1 MNALSFKDYY
11 PVVSAL
17 GVYFDALL
25 DNKDVCVR
33 PGDPAGFRR
42 FVKTTIVGHS
52 PIIKTCAREEPTHS
66 VRDTAIDAICQ
77 LLRTPA
83 KDIGSGPKYG
93 ESRCENVFADGY
105 TAKKDGSKNTVPG
118 DSSLLNRHINSSTVE
133 LNKKRWKTLLDRVGN
148 TALKRLLT
156 ETSIFIP
163 LKNKNY
169 HQVSG
174 MPFVSLKRPPP
185 GQLDVPQIQNIVGSV
200 SSLKCESACR
210 ASKRVREQH
219 DASTSAEEQ
228 DHPKR
233 ICASKACSGD
243 AQRAVTE
250 TRFQAPD
257 KPCPLVVSSKML
269 MYCVPRMSKGR
280 KKTGRSIS
288 WEMPQTFVLS
298 RCCTPDQLLRRIFA
312 ETIDFD
318 TEMPPRLAALA
329 SRMLKLHQGFNYRL
343 HLFEKCPAPW
353 QNGAQ
358 SEDCACSPGAD
369 PKDAEQPSPALS
381 SDAHRCKRSGNRLE
395 SESES
400 ESNSILGPESAGLQ
414 QMPADAAPCV
424 LQMASARSSVYL
436 FLQLCIQRVIP
447 RELIGGQKN
456 HRGLYKLIRR
466 LISAGCFE
474 QLWLHEAIPWFM
486 STEVSSWLGSFVPQR
501 AFEIYSRLIYWV
513 LTDYIIELVRHF
525 FYVTESSSTQYVMHF
540 YRKDVWINIT
550 KEPWNELV
558 KNMYDAKS
566 FDDLVGNGGYKRGS
580 EFHRIR
586 LLPKERSFR
595 AIVNMKRAYVFR
607 RKTASGTGSSK
618 RTDKTQYKKFSTT
631 ETSRQLGNV
640 LAAMRCLRQNS
651 PGIVGSSVFS
661 TGDMYA
667 KMQAFKQLEQVKP
680 LLGKQRF
687 YMAKCDI
694 QSAFDTID
702 QDKLMEILRSRV
714 FLDSRLY
721 VLYKYWTVSLTSD
734 MSKRYA
740 QRAVPADEAMSFG
753 ALLSKMAQQARQTVF
768 GDWSETHM
776 LSTDEMLNVV
786 ERATKQSVIRS
797 SMGFFRQRTGIPQGS
812 VLSTMLCNIY
822 YAQMEHDHLAA
833 VIDPSRTMMM
843 RLVDDFF
850 VVSTS
855 REQVERLLECMV
867 QGIPEYGCRLNKEKT
882 LVNFDA
888 VIKGHSINRTTQHG
902 VPWCGKLICDR
913 TLDVMIDFGTFVH
926 MPRIDQGLRIN
937 TSKLGGYCQ
946 LRQRMLKAVRPR
958 MIRLFMD
965 CSFNSEHTVALNL
978 YQHLHICAKK
988 MHVYHRRIC
997 VRSTPAQLFKTIS
1010 DVIMLVHVMLRSNC
1024 GKTTLSAADVTWL
1037 GMHAFYK
1044 ALQPKQSRYVL
1055 LLERIKSTMDQPRF
1069 VRFDRKFESVVASP
1083 LNDNVHAVIY

>member
-1 MNALSFKDYY
+1 
-11 PVVSAL
+11 
-17 GVYFDALL
+17 
-25 DNKDVCVR
+25 
-33 PGDPAGFRR
+33 
-42 FVKTTIVGHS
+42 
-52 PIIKTCAREEPTHS
+52 
-66 VRDTAIDAICQ
+66 
-77 LLRTPA
+77 
-83 KDIGSGPKYG
+83 
-93 ESRCENVFADGY
+93 
-105 TAKKDGSKNTVPG
+105 
-118 DSSLLNRHINSSTVE
+118 
-133 LNKKRWKTLLDRVGN
+133 
-148 TALKRLLT
+148 
-156 ETSIFIP
+156 
-163 LKNKNY
+163 
-169 HQVSG
+169 
-174 MPFVSLKRPPP
+174 
-185 GQLDVPQIQNIVGSV
+185 
-200 SSLKCESACR
+200 
-210 ASKRVREQH
+210 
-219 DASTSAEEQ
+219 
-228 DHPKR
+228 
-233 ICASKACSGD
+233 
-243 AQRAVTE
+243 
-250 TRFQAPD
+250 
-257 KPCPLVVSSKML
+257 
-269 MYCVPRMSKGR
+269 
-280 KKTGRSIS
+280 
-288 WEMPQTFVLS
+288 
-298 RCCTPDQLLRRIFA
+298 
-312 ETIDFD
+312 
-318 TEMPPRLAALA
+318 
-329 SRMLKLHQGFNYRL
+329 
-343 HLFEKCPAPW
+343 
-353 QNGAQ
+353 
-358 SEDCACSPGAD
+358 
-369 PKDAEQPSPALS
+369 
-381 SDAHRCKRSGNRLE
+381 
-395 SESES
+395 
-400 ESNSILGPESAGLQ
+400 
-414 QMPADAAPCV
+414 
-424 LQMASARSSVYL
+424 
-436 FLQLCIQRVIP
+436 
-447 RELIGGQKN
+447 
-456 HRGLYKLIRR
+456 
-466 LISAGCFE
+466 
-474 QLWLHEAIPWFM
+474 
-486 STEVSSWLGSFVPQR
+486 
-501 AFEIYSRLIYWV
+501 
-513 LTDYIIELVRHF
+513 
-525 FYVTESSSTQYVMHF
+525 
-540 YRKDVWINIT
+540 
-550 KEPWNELV
+550 
-558 KNMYDAKS
+558 
-566 FDDLVGNGGYKRGS
+566 
-580 EFHRIR
+580 
-586 LLPKERSFR
+586 
-595 AIVNMKRAYVFR
+595 
-607 RKTASGTGSSK
+607 

-651 PGIVGSSVFS
+651 PEIVGSSVFS

-786 ERATKQSVIRS
+786 ERATKQSVVRS

-926 MPRIDQGLRIN
+926 MPRIDQGLRVN